1 MNAGIRQ
8 YVQSAFHR
16 DEDKIV
22 ALVSPRRD
30 LLDSLKSAVK
40 KERHFQLATI
50 QGDLSQMQPD
60 FGAGLRPV
68 LLVADLHGDL
78 ERSIANIEKL
88 RKGGF
93 NGAIII
99 ISESLD
105 EVSLRG
111 MLHFHVADWLP
122 ADAEDGEIIEACK
135 RALNGRRQGE
145 GGSRTQCLAFVPAAG
160 GVGTTT
166 LAIQAAFLLA
176 NRARDFSRTCL
187 VDLNLHSGCL
197 ADYLDLEPLFD
208 IDSIRG
214 EPGRLDERLLEMML
228 ARHSTGLAV
237 LASPRAPTAQVRADG
252 KVVTTVLS
260 TISDM
265 FRHMV
270 LDFPLAWQDWTFDV
284 LAGSDRIYIVTE
296 FTVPAMRRARELSD
310 AIASRFGG
318 ERNPPVIV
326 NKFRTRWF
334 GGGLRRNDAT
344 DLLGNR
350 LVGFVRED
358 SELVDEAINRG
369 ELISAI
375 DRSNGISRDLAQT
388 LFKT

>member
-1 MNAGIRQ
+1 LNAGIRQ
-8 YVQSAFHR
+8 YVQSAFNR

-40 KERHFQLATI
+40 KEKRFQLVTI
-50 QGDLSQMQPD
+50 QGDLSQMPPD

-68 LLVADLHGDL
+68 LLVADLHDDL

-99 ISESLD
+99 MSETLD

-111 MLHFHVADWLP
+111 MLRFHVADWLP
-122 ADAEDGEIIEACK
+122 ADAGEGEIVEACA
-135 RALNGRRQGE
+135 RALNGRRPGE
-145 GGSRTQCLAFVPAAG
+145 GASRAQCLAFVPAAG

-166 LAIQAAFLLA
+166 LAIQAAYLLA
-176 NRARDFSRTCL
+176 SRTRDFSRTCL
-187 VDLNLHSGCL
+187 VDLNLQSGCL

-208 IDSIRG
+208 ADTIRV
-214 EPGRLDERLLEMML
+214 EPGRLDGRLLEMMV
-228 ARHSTGLAV
+228 ARHNTGLAV
-237 LASPRAPTAQVRADG
+237 LASARAPTEQVRADG
-252 KVVTTVLS
+252 KVVTTALS
-260 TISDM
+260 AVSDM
-265 FRHMV
+265 FQYMV

-284 LAGSDRIYIVTE
+284 LAGSDQVYVVTE
-296 FTVPAMRRARELSD
+296 FTVPAMRRAKELSD
-310 AIASRFGG
+310 AIVSRSGG
-318 ERNPPVIV
+318 ERNPAVIV
-326 NKFRTRWF
+326 NKFRQRWF
-334 GGGLRRNDAT
+334 GGGLRKNDAT

-350 LVGFVRED
+350 LAGFVTED
-358 SELVDEAINRG
+358 TELVDEAINRG

-375 DRSNGISRDLAQT
+375 DRSNRISRDLARI